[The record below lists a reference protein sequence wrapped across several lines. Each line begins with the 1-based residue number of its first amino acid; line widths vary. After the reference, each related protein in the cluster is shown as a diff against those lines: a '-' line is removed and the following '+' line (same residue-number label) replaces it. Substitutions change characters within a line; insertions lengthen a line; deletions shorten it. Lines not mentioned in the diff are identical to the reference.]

1 MQNAKFLKLLKKVGY
16 FYTMKK
22 DIYAKMQILSE
33 SAKYDVSCSSSGSD
47 SNYKTGELG
56 ATHNS
61 GICHSFSADGRCIS
75 LLKVLLT
82 NYCIYDCAYCINRS
96 SNDIER
102 VAFSPRE
109 LAEITINFY
118 KRNYIEGLFLSSGI
132 IESENHTM
140 ELILRVLK
148 LLRHEY
154 KFNGYIHVKL
164 IPGSDDVL
172 IDEVVRLAS
181 RVSSNI
187 ELPSDKSLK
196 LLAPNKTKSKVL
208 QPLKLARDL
217 SLERTNKPIGM
228 STQLIVGATPESDL
242 DILKLSSVLYDKGLL
257 KRVYYSA
264 YIPVNDDKNLPT
276 IVAKPP
282 LLREHR
288 LYQADWLLRFY
299 GFSYDEILTA
309 HTPNLDEEL
318 DPKTMWALN
327 NLHLF
332 PVEINRASKEE
343 LIRIPGIGVRGAHK
357 ILKARRYKRLGFEDL
372 KALKISLKRARYFIS
387 CEREFERSISFYPEK
402 IKEALLKPEEK
413 AQPNLFDVS
422 GISGEI

>member
-1 MQNAKFLKLLKKVGY
+1 
-16 FYTMKK
+16 MKK
-22 DIYAKMQILSE
+22 DLNTKMKILSD

-47 SNYKTGELG
+47 NNYKTGELG

-61 GICHSFSADGRCIS
+61 GICHTFTSDGRCIS

-96 SNDIER
+96 SNDIPR
-102 VAFSPRE
+102 AAFAPRE
-109 LAEITINFY
+109 LADITINFY

-132 IESENHTM
+132 IENEDHTM
-140 ELILRVLK
+140 ELLLKTLRILRY
-148 LLRHEY
+148 EY

-164 IPGSDDVL
+164 IPGADELL
-172 IDEVVRLAS
+172 IEEVVKLSS

-196 LLAPNKTKSKVL
+196 LLAPNKTKQKVL
-208 QPLKLARDL
+208 QPLKLARDI

-242 DILKLSSVLYDKGLL
+242 DILKLSSIMYEKALL

-264 YIPVNDDKNLPT
+264 YIPVNDDKNLPAL
-276 IVAKPP
+276 VNKPP

-299 GFSYDEILTA
+299 DFSYDEIVNESI
-309 HTPNLDEEL
+309 PNLDEDL
-318 DPKTMWALN
+318 DPKMFWALN

-332 PVEINRASKEE
+332 PIEINSATKEE
-343 LIRIPGIGVRGAHK
+343 LIRIPGIGIRGAFK
-357 ILKARRYKRLGFEDL
+357 IVKARRYKALGFEEL
-372 KALKISLKRARYFIS
+372 KKLKISVKKAKYFIT
-387 CEREFERSISFYPEK
+387 CKGKYQKEIPMYEDK
-402 IKEALLKPEEK
+402 IKESYLLAGKK
-413 AQPNLFDVS
+413 QPNLFDLS
-422 GISGEI
+422 GLSGEI